1 MRRRIRVHYPWA
13 KTPVKGGFFVPTLE
27 LERVKEDGLRAAV
40 FHKMKAKAQFGV
52 VDGRLGVLFIR
63 LHQF

>member
-13 KTPVKGGFFVPTLE
+13 KTPRGGAFFVPTLE

-40 FHKMKAKAQFGV
+40 YHKIKARTQFGV

-63 LHQF
+63 SL